1 MKGTTTMRTHLLAL
15 GLTLLAIGTA
25 TADERVSIT
34 LPPESIALPPGPGM
48 AVTETQCRM
57 CHSLDYITTQPRGGA
72 AQWQGV
78 VTKMR
83 TVYGAPVSDEEA
95 KAIAEYLASHYGQAR

>member
-1 MKGTTTMRTHLLAL
+1 MNAIVAMLGLAL
-15 GLTLLAIGTA
+15 LTVGTA
-25 TADERVSIT
+25 AAEERVSIT
-34 LPPESIALPPGPGM
+34 LPPESVTLAAGPGM

-78 VTKMR
+78 VTKMKN
-83 TVYGAPVSDEEA
+83 VYSAPLSEDES
-95 KAIAEYLASHYGQAR
+95 KAIVEYLAAHYGTAR